1 MPLRFTLF
9 NAITLLI
16 AAVALRTGAAL
27 ARRRLRPNWLL
38 ACYLLIAAYWK
49 AFEGALNGVWVFAG
63 LSCAVLLRLN
73 LPGSRGERVVWWGA
87 LAALA
92 YVFLR
97 GVDLILGGEL
107 SYLLFHG

>member
-16 AAVALRTGAAL
+16 MGLAL
-27 ARRRLRPNWLL
+27 ATGVAFARRKLNSNWPFLY
-38 ACYLLIAAYWK
+38 YLLVVAYWK
-49 AFEGALNGVWVFAG
+49 VFEGALNGVWVFAG
-63 LSCAVLLRLN
+63 VGCGVLLRFDV
-73 LPGSRGERVVWWGA
+73 PGGRAQPVIWWGA

-97 GVDLILGGEL
+97 GADLIVGGEL
-107 SYLLFHG
+107 FYLLFGR